1 MKQRCSHAGHR
12 ASQMCFVVG
21 QITGYK
27 KGLRGWNAWKKQ
39 FKDAIARVKRKFAG
53 KLNWIEMSFIL
64 PSSHIFLGVSP
75 RVLSR
80 ACIVIMAWEY
90 VPFYALHGE
99 VPRERGPFLK
109 LQVYKRKEISLAE
122 VYERVAVNP
131 CRSFHR
137 PQISRL
143 DKSATRLTWANRR
156 TLWLWK
162 KTSKLP
168 GSVFCFVLF
177 FN

>member
-1 MKQRCSHAGHR
+1 
-12 ASQMCFVVG
+12 
-21 QITGYK
+21 
-27 KGLRGWNAWKKQ
+27 
-39 FKDAIARVKRKFAG
+39 
-53 KLNWIEMSFIL
+53 MSFIL
-64 PSSHIFLGVSP
+64 PSSHIFLGVAP

-109 LQVYKRKEISLAE
+109 FQVYKRKEISLAE

-156 TLWLWK
+156 TLWL
-162 KTSKLP
+162 
-168 GSVFCFVLF
+168 
-177 FN
+177 